1 MEKKQNK
8 KLTSRKWTITIY
20 NFDEII
26 GFHDEHIRY
35 AAYGDE
41 ICPRTGREH
50 KQGFLYTWKP
60 VRLTQ
65 LKKIFPTSH
74 LEIMIK
80 DFATNEA
87 YCSKMGLVD
96 ENGNKIYTEIG
107 NKPMTAEEKGE
118 LGADYWIRQV
128 IQAEIDPS
136 MCEPKLQITHYGN
149 LQKIHERA
157 KRKRKLSTLDVLEH
171 EWLVGESGSG
181 KSSTARRENPDAYI
195 KQCNKW
201 WCGYDDQDVVIID
214 DLDTTHEWMAY
225 SINQWADHY
234 PFPAEIKGSG
244 MTIRPRKFIITSR
257 YMPDQIFKDP
267 STIQSINRRFK
278 FRHFPEN
285 K

>member
-1 MEKKQNK
+1 METQKKNK
-8 KLTSRKWTITIY
+8 NLTSRKWVLTIY
-20 NFDEII
+20 DFNEVEAL
-26 GFHDEHIRY
+26 HDSRVRY

-41 ICPRTGREH
+41 ICPTTNRPH
-50 KQGFLYTWKP
+50 KQAFLYLHTP
-60 VRLTQ
+60 ARLTQ
-65 LKKIFPTSH
+65 LKKLFPTAH
-74 LEIMIK
+74 LEIMQGT
-80 DFATNEA
+80 FSQNEK
-87 YCSKMGLVD
+87 YCSKMGTGL
-96 ENGNKIYTEIG
+96 YHEIG
-107 NKPMTAEEKGE
+107 SKPMTAEEKGE
-118 LGADYWIRQV
+118 LGADFWIRQV

-136 MCEPKLQITHYGN
+136 MCEPKLQITHFGN

-157 KRKRKLSTLDVLEH
+157 KRKRKLPTMDVLEH
-171 EWLVGESGSG
+171 EWFVGESGSG

-267 STIQSINRRFK
+267 STIESINRRFK
-278 FRHFPEN
+278 FRHFN
-285 K
+285 KN